1 MLHNWKD
8 KKIAVLGLGTEGL
21 ATAEFLLDR
30 DLKFTILDQKSEKEL
45 EEVYGQSLQELK
57 ERGVQGVYGENY
69 LNNLEN
75 FDIIIRSPGIRVLRR
90 ELIEV
95 QKRGSLLTSHTQI
108 FFDLCPCP
116 IIGVT
121 GTKGKGTTATLIYEM
136 LKTAGKEAYLGGNIG
151 IAPLDFLGELTSESW
166 VVLELSS
173 FQLQDAEKSPHIAVM
188 LMVTSD
194 HLDYHSTVEEY

>member
-121 GTKGKGTTATLIYEM
+121 GTKGKGTTTTLISEM
-136 LKTAGKEAYLGGNIG
+136 LKKQDKDVYTGGNLG
-151 IAPLDFLGELTSESW
+151 IDISE
-166 VVLELSS
+166 
-173 FQLQDAEKSPHIAVM
+173 QI
-188 LMVTSD
+188 T
-194 HLDYHSTVEEY
+194 